1 MNNKG
6 KIKYFS
12 LGLLVATLWFLVL
25 GGIILLISS
34 IGFLHKGKQVG
45 AVTDQNV
52 EKMTYFQELLKT
64 YYYEDVTEEELA
76 DGVLYGLMET
86 VGDPYTCYYSA
97 EEMEDLTAD
106 IEGIFHG
113 IGAYLEMDYDAGY
126 AKISGIIEGTPAS
139 QSDIKVGDYVV
150 KVDGVD
156 TYEMTLTDVV
166 AMIRGDAGTQVVL
179 TLNRGG
185 EELEVTVT
193 RQNIETP
200 TVEYEL
206 LENDIAYITV
216 TEFDDITPAQFSE
229 ALTQMETDN
238 AKGLILDLRGNPGG
252 SLAAVVEMCEMI
264 LPEGMI
270 VYTED
275 KYGQRSEYRCKG
287 ENELDIPMVVLID
300 GGSASASEI
309 MAGAIKDY
317 GTGTLVGTT
326 TYGKGVVQKIFT
338 YEDGS
343 AAKITVS
350 KYYTPNGYNIHGVG
364 IEPDVEV
371 EFDADLYLDEER
383 DNQLEKAIEVMNEKL

>member
-34 IGFLHKGKQVG
+34 IGFLHKGKQIG

-166 AMIRGDAGTQVVL
+166 AMIRGDAGTQVLL

>member
-34 IGFLHKGKQVG
+34 IGFLHKGKQIG

-52 EKMTYFQELLKT
+52 EKMTYFQELLQT

-383 DNQLEKAIEVMNEKL
+383 DNQMEKAIEVMNEKL

>member
-34 IGFLHKGKQVG
+34 IGFLHNGKQIG

>member
-34 IGFLHKGKQVG
+34 IGFFHKGKQIG

>member
-34 IGFLHKGKQVG
+34 IGFLQKGKQVG

-150 KVDGVD
+150 EVDGVD

-206 LENDIAYITV
+206 LENDIAYISV

-229 ALTQMETDN
+229 ALAQMESDN

-275 KYGQRSEYRCKG
+275 KYGQRAEYRCKG

-383 DNQLEKAIEVMNEKL
+383 DNQLEKAMEVINQEL